1 MNRGAW
7 WATGRGS
14 QSQTWLKWLS
24 MHACHYSSRKWIHM
38 VTRTGSVLLS
48 LNSPLLCQ
56 LSIGPRRLLRGL
68 NHVLLHLLAS
78 NTFLKGVQGGEQ
90 KWGTPCSGK
99 TGRTGL
105 QTDIFRSWFHEP
117 DPCISLYLE
126 KRENPLWWWLLLMTS
141 SNLLQKICAWLHGV
155 SLHQNHICTDHPH
168 PHPLTS
174 LELFLRS
181 IQNAVSQDIVLILP
195 LIKFDSHLSCC
206 TFFLSRCLP
215 FMSLSVLVR
224 RQLRTFWCFI
234 HDSASKWISTKVEHW
249 NNNNWRMW
257 YNVSILTI
265 LNASSQH

>member
-1 MNRGAW
+1 MDTHGYKNWVCTVKPKLSTSLPTINWPSPSFTRIKSCAAAPAGFQYLPERSSGWRAEMRHSMLWENWQDSSSDRYFQELISWAW
-7 WATGRGS
+7 
-14 QSQTWLKWLS
+14 
-24 MHACHYSSRKWIHM
+24 
-38 VTRTGSVLLS
+38 
-48 LNSPLLCQ
+48 
-56 LSIGPRRLLRGL
+56 
-68 NHVLLHLLAS
+68 
-78 NTFLKGVQGGEQ
+78 
-90 KWGTPCSGK
+90 
-99 TGRTGL
+99 
-105 QTDIFRSWFHEP
+105 
-117 DPCISLYLE
+117 SLYLLISR
-126 KRENPLWWWLLLMTS
+126 KVWKSFMVMTAPHDC

-181 IQNAVSQDIVLILP
+181 IQNAVSQAIVLILP